1 VAIFATVRL
10 RREFVER
17 GRLTAQLADSRLFLE
32 SVIEHL
38 PMFVFVKRA
47 SDLRF
52 VRMNSAGEK
61 MIGMR
66 REELLGFNNEEKFPA
81 EVAEYHTR
89 EDRAALA
96 SGEVH
101 DSPDEVIQLGVNVGH
116 HLHVRRVVIKD
127 AQGTPA
133 YVLGIAEDITDRKA
147 AEERIRQLNED
158 LAQKNLSLEVSNR
171 ELESFSYTV
180 SHDLRAPL
188 RAIASFSEMLRE
200 DFGATLEPEAL
211 RYLQVIKDGSARMN
225 QLIDD
230 LLAFSRVGRVGLRRS
245 VVDMRRLVEEA
256 IADALPPGVARPEL
270 VLDALPS
277 VEADAVLLRNVWMN
291 LLGNAIK
298 YSGSRTDARVHIG
311 GRIEGREAVY
321 FVQDNGAGFD
331 MRYYHKLFGVF
342 QRLHSDAEFPGTG
355 VGLAIVQ
362 RIIVRH
368 GGRVWAES
376 TPGQGARFSFSLP
389 VEGSE

>member
-1 VAIFATVRL
+1 
-10 RREFVER
+10 
-17 GRLTAQLADSRLFLE
+17 
-32 SVIEHL
+32 
-38 PMFVFVKRA
+38 
-47 SDLRF
+47 
-52 VRMNSAGEK
+52 
-61 MIGMR
+61 
-66 REELLGFNNEEKFPA
+66 
-81 EVAEYHTR
+81 
-89 EDRAALA
+89 
-96 SGEVH
+96 
-101 DSPDEVIQLGVNVGH
+101 VNAGH

-127 AQGTPA
+127 AQGKAA

-200 DFGATLEPEAL
+200 DFGATLDPEAL
-211 RYLQVIKDGSARMN
+211 RYLQVIKDGSTRMN
-225 QLIDD
+225 RLIDD

-245 VVDMRRLVEEA
+245 EVDMRHLVEEA
-256 IADALPPGVARPEL
+256 LADALPPGAARPEIL
-270 VLDALPS
+270 IEPLPS
-277 VEADAVLLRNVWMN
+277 ADADAALLRNVWMN
-291 LLGNAIK
+291 LIGNAVK
-298 YSGSRTDARVHIG
+298 YSSGRPDARVHVG

-362 RIIVRH
+362 RIVVRH

-376 TPGQGARFSFSLP
+376 APGEGARFSFSLP
-389 VEGSE
+389 AEGSE